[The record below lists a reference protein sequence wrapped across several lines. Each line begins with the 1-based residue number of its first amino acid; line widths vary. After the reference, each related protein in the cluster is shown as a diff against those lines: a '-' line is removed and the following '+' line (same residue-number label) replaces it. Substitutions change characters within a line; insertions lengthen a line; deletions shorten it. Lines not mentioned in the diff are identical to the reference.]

1 MLFLCTLR
9 EFPSSFRSWGFTR
22 GEQSRQVLRSLLK
35 LPGEVTLSL
44 PAALLGVFVL
54 LLGTCSNQTLPSPLL
69 AANRTHL
76 DPGHQQSSAMD
87 TDLRTPDGKRP
98 PHVSTHPLLHKKKKT
113 PKKNHQGLSVCPF
126 LPPSLPH
133 ARGRALSSWGWPSL
147 AQRGQPDSVGSPHA
161 WLAPEALCKRAVR
174 SLGGREEEGG
184 AVGLQF
190 ALMMQ

>member
-76 DPGHQQSSAMD
+76 DPGHQQGSAMD

-98 PHVSTHPLLHKKKKT
+98 PHVSTHPLLHKKKKNT
-113 PKKNHQGLSVCPF
+113 KKK
-126 LPPSLPH
+126 PP
-133 ARGRALSSWGWPSL
+133 RAQRVPVSAPVSAPRAGTSPELLGL
-147 AQRGQPDSVGSPHA
+147 AQPCSTRAARLRRLSPRLAGSRGI
-161 WLAPEALCKRAVR
+161 
-174 SLGGREEEGG
+174 
-184 AVGLQF
+184 
-190 ALMMQ
+190 M